1 MSSNNALYLLQLESI
16 GILRKNE
23 FGNIQFGATDG
34 YESQVIIFFSE
45 KLYYRLRAC
54 GFNVEKTGSYE
65 KIKVAIYASLSENYI
80 SKKQSILDKNSKM
93 IKNKI
98 LKYLTYD
105 EMGNFNNTFFF
116 MDENREPTEDEEER
130 YRKNL
135 EECFDKFIEDTD
147 IVNILEEMTSKYVD
161 LSHTTDSESLGKD
174 SCSVAMSIKD
184 KIDGLYG
191 ANAFSEN
198 NEDINNILDK
208 CKNGEG
214 LTEEEE
220 RLIVV
225 ESAKVVYNKASYQP
239 AAHFFGDA
247 DNIIEAMLIDIPN
260 SVSKA
265 LNELEL
271 SEEDLK
277 KILWLI
283 FTPEGRTL
291 IYLSFL
297 GGTAVAGTKMSVP
310 THFKFLVSIVTAA
323 FFVKIESSFFEAAE
337 CISKKFEEMI
347 SKDQILIRY
356 MIQLSVCYVIGTDVD
371 ESFEINVLYD
381 KLRPGDPETPY
392 ILKKA
397 ISDHLWTSYFTKGGV
412 YSGCE
417 ETIGLRLMK
426 YIMGSLMEK
435 PDFLK

>member
-1 MSSNNALYLLQLESI
+1 MVSSNNALYLLQLESI

-277 KILWLI
+277 KDIMAY
-283 FTPEGRTL
+283 
-291 IYLSFL
+291 IY
-297 GGTAVAGTKMSVP
+297 T
-310 THFKFLVSIVTAA
+310 
-323 FFVKIESSFFEAAE
+323 
-337 CISKKFEEMI
+337 
-347 SKDQILIRY
+347 R
-356 MIQLSVCYVIGTDVD
+356 
-371 ESFEINVLYD
+371 
-381 KLRPGDPETPY
+381 R
-392 ILKKA
+392 
-397 ISDHLWTSYFTKGGV
+397 
-412 YSGCE
+412 
-417 ETIGLRLMK
+417 
-426 YIMGSLMEK
+426 
-435 PDFLK
+435 